1 MQYQVPQ
8 FIDIEDKIVGPLTL
22 KQFLYLAVGGAI
34 IMATFFLLNFGFAI
48 IIGAIVGT
56 LSFALAFIKVE
67 GMPLP
72 RYIGSM
78 IGFAFKPQEYEWRKE
93 QK

>member
-8 FIDIEDKIVGPLTL
+8 FIDIEDKIIGPMTL
-22 KQFLYLAVGGAI
+22 KQFMYLAVGGAI
-34 IMATFFLLNFGFAI
+34 CLGAFFMLKLGFALLVSLPVI
-48 IIGAIVGT
+48 TISA
-56 LSFALAFIKVE
+56 ALAFVKVQ

-78 IGFAFKPQEYEWRKE
+78 IGFAFKPQEYRWRK
-93 QK
+93 KN